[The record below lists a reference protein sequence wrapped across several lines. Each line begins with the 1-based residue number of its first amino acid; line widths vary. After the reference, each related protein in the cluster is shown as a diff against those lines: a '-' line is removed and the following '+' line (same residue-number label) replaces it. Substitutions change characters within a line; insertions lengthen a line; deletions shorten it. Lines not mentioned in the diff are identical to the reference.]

1 MPHFPA
7 PPGFRFVRRLGANDR
22 AIVYEAEMADGCRV
36 AVKVLT
42 PAAAANPGTVTRF
55 RRELAAGH
63 AVRHPHLVR
72 VHDGSIDRQ
81 PYLVMD
87 LVGGDTLARRLDRRG
102 RVTPV
107 VALGIARQLAEAL
120 AALHAAGLVH
130 GDVKPANVVLP
141 AAGRAVLVDLG
152 FAHRPGEIDVVLGT
166 PNYLAPELCR
176 TPAVDT
182 PAADLFALG
191 VTLFESLTG
200 RLPFASGSRSGAMVA
215 HRDNEPDRLT
225 DYPGR
230 WSNKITSFVNELM
243 TPDPFARPTAKEA
256 GYRIAELQI
265 ESLKRAA

>member
-1 MPHFPA
+1 
-7 PPGFRFVRRLGANDR
+7 VNDW
-22 AIVYEAEMADGCRV
+22 AVVYEAETADGVRV

-42 PAAAANPGTVTRF
+42 PAAAANPGTVARF
-55 RRELAAGH
+55 RRELAAGL

-72 VHDGSIDRQ
+72 VHDGSIDGQ

-87 LVGGDTLARRLDRRG
+87 LVGGTTLARRLDGHG
-102 RVTPV
+102 RIVPA
-107 VALGIARQLAEAL
+107 VALGIARQIAEAL
-120 AALHAAGLVH
+120 AALHSAGLVH

-152 FAHRPGEIDVVLGT
+152 FAHRPGEIAFVLGT
-166 PNYLAPELCR
+166 PNYIAPELCR
-176 TPAVDT
+176 APAVDT

-191 VTLFESLTG
+191 VTLFEALTG
-200 RLPFASGSRSGAMVA
+200 RLPFAGGSRSGAMVA

-225 DYPGR
+225 DYRGR
-230 WSNKITSFVNELM
+230 WSNTITSFVNELM

>member
-1 MPHFPA
+1 VF
-7 PPGFRFVRRLGANDR
+7 
-22 AIVYEAEMADGCRV
+22 EAETSDGGRV

-42 PAAAANPGTVTRF
+42 SAAAANPGTVARF
-55 RRELAAGH
+55 RRELAAGL

-72 VHDGSIDRQ
+72 VRDGSIEGH

-87 LVGGDTLARRLDRRG
+87 MVGGDTLARRLDRRG
-102 RVTPV
+102 RV
-107 VALGIARQLAEAL
+107 ALGISLGIARQLADAL
-120 AALHAAGLVH
+120 TALHAAGLVH
-130 GDVKPANVVLP
+130 GDVKPANAVLP

-152 FAHRPGEIDVVLGT
+152 FAHRPGEIAFVLGT

-176 TPAVDT
+176 APAADT
-182 PAADLFALG
+182 TAADLFALG

-200 RLPFASGSRSGAMVA
+200 RLPFAGGSRSGAMVA
-215 HRDNEPDRLT
+215 HRDHEPDRLT

-230 WSNKITSFVNELM
+230 WSNNLISFLNELM